1 MSRDAARKASQHWDG
16 VHANQE
22 PTSLSWF
29 QAVPTVSL
37 ELVGLLAARADSS
50 VVDVGGG
57 TSPLVGALLE
67 RGFDDLTIV
76 DVSETALE
84 VSRNRLG
91 VDPRVTWVQADL
103 LTWQPERRFDVWHD
117 RAVFHFLATPVERD
131 RYMRLLNQVTRAGAA
146 VIIGTFA
153 PKAPDHCSG
162 LPVSRYRVEELGAC
176 LGDAFELIATRSEIH
191 ITPNGVAQPFSWV
204 AARRRD

>member
-1 MSRDAARKASQHWDG
+1 MSRDAARKASQHWDR
-16 VHANQE
+16 VYANQE

-29 QAVPTVSL
+29 QAAPTVSL

-76 DVSETALE
+76 DVSESALE

-91 VDPRVTWVQADL
+91 VDSRVTWVQA
-103 LTWQPERRFDVWHD
+103 
-117 RAVFHFLATPVERD
+117 A
-131 RYMRLLNQVTRAGAA
+131 
-146 VIIGTFA
+146 
-153 PKAPDHCSG
+153 
-162 LPVSRYRVEELGAC
+162 
-176 LGDAFELIATRSEIH
+176 
-191 ITPNGVAQPFSWV
+191 FSWV